1 MDANRRPTALLIDD
15 ESASSGVQKAR
26 LEKRGY
32 TVFVTADKS
41 NALAQARRMSP
52 NAIFVHLGASEGGSL
67 PLLQALRSDDVCR
80 HIPVVVIPSAGSD
93 RSAGAKL
100 KTVPRDAW

>member
-1 MDANRRPTALLIDD
+1 MDAHHRPTALLIDD

-26 LEKRGY
+26 LEQRGY

-41 NALAQARRMSP
+41 NALAQARSMAP
-52 NAIFVHLGASEGGSL
+52 DAIFVHLASAQGGNL

-80 HIPVVVIPSAGSD
+80 HIPVVVIPSTGSE